1 VPRAGRG
8 GPGDQKEECM
18 EKDTR
23 EVEEIKALV
32 LEEGAWKPG
41 PTRLRELTSRARELR
56 DAAEERWEELPQD
69 LRQALEDLARS
80 WEASALADL
89 GALLREVAL
98 LSRAVMDEL
107 EERDPAFREALRR
120 ALAEE
125 SAPLEKEEF
134 RSLALDP

>member
-1 VPRAGRG
+1 
-8 GPGDQKEECM
+8 M

-41 PTRLRELTSRARELR
+41 PTRLRELASRARELR
-56 DAAEERWEELPQD
+56 NVVEERWEELPQD

-98 LSRAVMDEL
+98 LSRAVTDGL
-107 EERDPAFREALRR
+107 EERDPAFREVLRR

-125 SAPLEKEEF
+125 GTPLEEGEL
-134 RSLALDP
+134 RSLVLGP

>member
-1 VPRAGRG
+1 
-8 GPGDQKEECM
+8 M

-32 LEEGAWKPG
+32 LGKGAWSPS
-41 PTRLRELTSRARELR
+41 PARLQELASRTRELR
-56 DAAEERWEELPQD
+56 DAVEERWEELLQN
-69 LRQALEDLARS
+69 LRQALEDLAQS
-80 WEASALADL
+80 WEASTLADL

-98 LSRAVMDEL
+98 LSGAVMDEL

-125 SAPLEKEEF
+125 GAPLEKEEL
-134 RSLALDP
+134 RSLILDP